1 MSWKEETTT
10 GQGGQKTGT
19 GIYEGKFEKNGKQF
33 VAKTNVKTGAVDIYE
48 TNQGLFGLGGDK
60 LVSQFS
66 PTNNKWTITED
77 GKKLRDGDFGSSN
90 FVRLQD
96 ETRISAFDNVLKDNA
111 SQEVKD
117 KDGFKSRSGLSNIP
131 PEEGTGRGGPSDIE
145 KKPPQNQNKKVE
157 KSKSP
162 VGPEGARYP
171 LDIENTN
178 QDRIMFQAV
187 ELSGRKSIDGASRPN
202 LGTGSNFGFGAPSSY
217 TPVSG
222 AGPVYITIQGP
233 IQDQSSVDWG
243 DSRANNAELA
253 VAGVLNATVDPKQS
267 GSEEAGNAIQSMLGQ
282 IGGSDVS
289 AAAAA
294 LALNKADLFTRA
306 TQQVLNPNLEL
317 LFKGPQNRPFNFSF
331 KMSSRNGEEAE
342 QIQKIIKYFK
352 YHMAVKGAGGDLFLK
367 APDVFW
373 IEYRKGN
380 NDLHQSLNLISP
392 GEVKRKACALRTFN
406 VDYTPLGTYMT
417 FNDEK
422 ATMVQ
427 YNLSLSFQEITP
439 VYQSDFDDKPG
450 KDHPIGY

>member
-33 VAKTNVKTGAVDIYE
+33 VAKTNVETGAVDIYE

-77 GKKLRDGDFGSSN
+77 GKKLRDGDFGAGN
-90 FVRLQD
+90 FVKLQD
-96 ETRISAFDNVLKDNA
+96 ETRISAYDNVLKDNA

-117 KDGFKSRSGLSNIP
+117 KNGFKSRSGLSNVP

-162 VGPEGARYP
+162 VGTEGARYP

-187 ELSGRKSIDGASRPN
+187 ELSGRKSV
-202 LGTGSNFGFGAPSSY
+202 TGSTTQVGKGFGAPSSY
-217 TPVSG
+217 SPVSG

-233 IQDQSSVDWG
+233 IQDQSSVEWG
-243 DSRANNAELA
+243 DSRANPLELA
-253 VAGVLNATVDPKQS
+253 GANTAAAAIDKNQS
-267 GSEEAGNAIQSMLGQ
+267 GTETGVAEIKRLAEAAGENVVPG
-282 IGGSDVS
+282 
-289 AAAAA
+289 AAA
-294 LALNKADLFTRA
+294 LAVGKADLFTRA

-331 KMSSRNGEEAE
+331 KMSAREGKEAE
-342 QIQKIIKYFK
+342 EIQKIIKYFK
-352 YHMAVKGAGGDLFLK
+352 YHMAVKGEGGDIFLK

-380 NDLHQSLNLISP
+380 NDLHQSLNLIAP

-417 FNDEK
+417 FNDER

-427 YNLSLSFQEITP
+427 YNISLSFQEITP
-439 VYQSDFDDKPG
+439 VYQSDFDEEPG
-450 KDHPIGY
+450 KNHPIGY

>member
-1 MSWKEETTT
+1 MSWKEETTG
-10 GQGGQKTGT
+10 GQGGQQTGT

-33 VAKTNVKTGAVDIYE
+33 VAKTNVKTGAIDIYE

-77 GKKLRDGDFGSSN
+77 GKKLRDGDFGAGN
-90 FVRLQD
+90 FVKLQD

-117 KDGFKSRSGLSNIP
+117 KPGFKSRSGLSNIP

-187 ELSGRKSIDGASRPN
+187 ELSGRKSADGDFDGLS
-202 LGTGSNFGFGAPSSY
+202 FGAPSSY
-217 TPVSG
+217 SPVSG
-222 AGPVYITIQGP
+222 AGPVYITIQGS

-243 DSRANNAELA
+243 DTTANALEIAGANTAAAA
-253 VAGVLNATVDPKQS
+253 VSENQS
-267 GSEEAGNAIQSMLGQ
+267 GTEQAGKEAENLLGQ
-282 IGGSDVS
+282 LSKNTVTG
-289 AAAAA
+289 AAAA
-294 LALNKADLFTRA
+294 LAVGKADLFTRA

-317 LFKGPQNRPFNFSF
+317 LFKGPQNRPFNFTF
-331 KMSSRNGEEAE
+331 KMSARNGEEAE

-352 YHMAVKGAGGDLFLK
+352 YHMAVKGAGGDIFLK

-380 NDLHQSLNLISP
+380 NDLHQSLNLIAP
-392 GEVKRKACALRTFN
+392 GEVKRKACALKSFN
-406 VDYTPLGTYMT
+406 VNYTPLGTYMT

-427 YNLSLSFQEITP
+427 YNISMNFTEITP
-439 VYQSDFDDKPG
+439 VYQSDFDDDPG
-450 KDHPIGY
+450 KEHPIGY

>member
-19 GIYEGKFEKNGKQF
+19 GIYEGKFQKNGKQF

-77 GKKLRDGDFGSSN
+77 GKKLRDGDFGAGN

-187 ELSGRKSIDGASRPN
+187 ELSGRKDGGASFLGSTN
-202 LGTGSNFGFGAPSSY
+202 LGFGAPSSY
-217 TPVSG
+217 SPVSG

-243 DSRANNAELA
+243 DSRANALEIAGAN
-253 VAGVLNATVDPKQS
+253 VANKAIGENQS
-267 GSEEAGNAIQSMLGQ
+267 GTEQLKSEANKLVEESKRS
-282 IGGSDVS
+282 IGP
-289 AAAAA
+289 AAAA
-294 LALNKADLFTRA
+294 LAVGNADLFTRA

-317 LFKGPQNRPFNFSF
+317 LFKGPQNRPFNFTF
-331 KMSSRNGEEAE
+331 KMSARNGEEAE

-352 YHMAVKGAGGDLFLK
+352 YHMAVKGQGGDIFLK

-380 NDLHQSLNLISP
+380 NDLHQSLNLIAP
-392 GEVKRKACALRTFN
+392 GEVKRKACALKSFN

-427 YNLSLSFQEITP
+427 YNIVMNFTEITP
-439 VYQSDFDDKPG
+439 VYQSDFDDEPG

>member
-10 GQGGQKTGT
+10 GQGGQQTGT

-48 TNQGLFGLGGDK
+48 TNQGFLGLGGDK

-77 GKKLRDGDFGSSN
+77 GKKLRDGDFGAGN

-187 ELSGRKSIDGASRPN
+187 ELSGRKSATGDFEN
-202 LGTGSNFGFGAPSSY
+202 LKFGAPSSY

-233 IQDQSSVDWG
+233 IQDQSSVEWG
-243 DSRANNAELA
+243 DSRANALEIAGAN
-253 VAGVLNATVDPKQS
+253 VASAAINPNES
-267 GSEEAGNAIQSMLGQ
+267 GTEQLKSEANKLVEESKGS
-282 IGGSDVS
+282 IGP
-289 AAAAA
+289 AAAA

-317 LFKGPQNRPFNFSF
+317 LFKGPQNRPFNFTF
-331 KMSSRNGEEAE
+331 KMSARNGEEAE

-352 YHMAVKGAGGDLFLK
+352 YHMAVKGQGGDIFLK

-380 NDLHQSLNLISP
+380 NDIHQSLNLIAP
-392 GEVKRKACALRTFN
+392 GEVKRKACALKSFN

-427 YNLSLSFQEITP
+427 YNIIMNFTEITP
-439 VYQSDFDDKPG
+439 VYQSDFDDDPG
-450 KDHPIGY
+450 KEHPIGY

>member
-1 MSWKEETTT
+1 MSWKEETTVKPGT
-10 GQGGQKTGT
+10 QGSEIGT

-48 TNQGLFGLGGDK
+48 TNQGFLGLGGDK

-66 PTNNKWTITED
+66 PTSNKWTITED
-77 GKKLRDGDFGSSN
+77 GKKLRDGDFGAGN

-96 ETRISAFDNVLKDNA
+96 ETRISAYDNVLKDRA

-162 VGPEGARYP
+162 VGAEGARYP
-171 LDIENTN
+171 LDIEDTN

-187 ELSGRKSIDGASRPN
+187 ELSGRKSA
-202 LGTGSNFGFGAPSSY
+202 TGSTTSIGKGFGAPSSY
-217 TPVSG
+217 SPVSG

-243 DSRANNAELA
+243 DSRANALEI
-253 VAGVLNATVDPKQS
+253 AGANTAAAAIDENQS
-267 GSEEAGNAIQSMLGQ
+267 GSAQAGAELKKLADAAKEN
-282 IGGSDVS
+282 IGPG
-289 AAAAA
+289 AAA
-294 LALNKADLFTRA
+294 LAVGNADLFTRA

-317 LFKGPQNRPFNFSF
+317 LFKGPQNRPFNFTF
-331 KMSSRNGEEAE
+331 KMSARNGEEAE

-352 YHMAVKGAGGDLFLK
+352 YHMAVKGAGGDIFLK

-380 NDLHQSLNLISP
+380 NDLHQSLNLIAP
-392 GEVKRKACALRTFN
+392 GEVKRKACALKSFN

-427 YNLSLSFQEITP
+427 YNISMNFTEITP
-439 VYQSDFDDKPG
+439 VYQSDFDDEPG